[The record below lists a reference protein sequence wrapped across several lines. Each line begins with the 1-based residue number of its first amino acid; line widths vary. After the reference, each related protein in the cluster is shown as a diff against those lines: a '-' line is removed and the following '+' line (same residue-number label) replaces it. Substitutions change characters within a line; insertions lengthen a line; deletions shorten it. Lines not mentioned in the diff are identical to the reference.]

1 MWARGIAIKQGVE
14 VKVLHLIDS
23 GGLYGAEKMLLAL
36 VRGQLN
42 LGLEPMILSAGDPI
56 IEEKPLE
63 AEAKRLGLP
72 IISWRMNPGLN
83 IGESWKILKWARSNG
98 FHILHS
104 HGFKFNVLIGLIP
117 RFLREIPVIST
128 LHGYVHADRF
138 SKLWLYELLDR
149 AAIRSVDGIVLVSE
163 VTRKELPKAI
173 RYSKKVEVISNGVD
187 LFELSKRACEKI
199 PEDIQAFV
207 SGVVPLILGVGR
219 LSKEK
224 GFDLLI
230 ESFAEVKRVYP
241 KAGLLLVG
249 EGKQR
254 PALEAKINVLELTN
268 SVLMPGYMDGVP
280 ALLHQADVLA
290 MPSTTEGLP
299 ITLLEAV
306 GLGCPVIASPV
317 GDIPLVLKK
326 VDAGTVLK
334 ERSPGALA
342 TEILRTLRHSDESK
356 LRAEE
361 ATRRIGSVY
370 SASAMA
376 ESYLTVYSQ
385 RTCKRQVR

>member
-1 MWARGIAIKQGVE
+1 
-14 VKVLHLIDS
+14 
-23 GGLYGAEKMLLAL
+23 
-36 VRGQLN
+36 
-42 LGLEPMILSAGDPI
+42 
-56 IEEKPLE
+56 
-63 AEAKRLGLP
+63 
-72 IISWRMNPGLN
+72 MN
-83 IGESWKILKWARSNG
+83 
-98 FHILHS
+98 
-104 HGFKFNVLIGLIP
+104 
-117 RFLREIPVIST
+117 
-128 LHGYVHADRF
+128 
-138 SKLWLYELLDR
+138 
-149 AAIRSVDGIVLVSE
+149 
-163 VTRKELPKAI
+163 
-173 RYSKKVEVISNGVD
+173 VEVISNGVD
-187 LFELSKRACEKI
+187 LFELSKRAGEKI

-207 SGVVPLILGVGR
+207 SGAVPLLLGVGR
-219 LSKEK
+219 LSREK
-224 GFDLLI
+224 GFDLLV
-230 ESFAEVKRVYP
+230 ESFAEVKNVYP
-241 KAGLLLVG
+241 EAGLLLVG

-254 PALEAKINVLELTN
+254 PALEAKINALELTK

-356 LRAEE
+356 LRAKE
-361 ATRRIGSVY
+361 ATRRVHSFY

-376 ESYLTVYSQ
+376 ESYLAVYTQ
-385 RTCKRQVR
+385 LTCKRQVR

>member
-1 MWARGIAIKQGVE
+1 M
-14 VKVLHLIDS
+14 KVLHLIDS

-36 VRGQLN
+36 VKAQLDQ
-42 LGLEPMILSAGDPI
+42 GLEPMILSAGEPN

-72 IISWRMNPGLN
+72 IISWRMTPGIN
-83 IGESWKILKWARSNG
+83 IVESWKILKWARSNG
-98 FHILHS
+98 FHLLHS

-128 LHGYVHADRF
+128 LHGYVHAKRF
-138 SKLWLYELLDR
+138 SKLWFYELLDR
-149 AAIRSVDGIVLVSE
+149 AAIRYVDGIVLVSE
-163 VTRKELPKAI
+163 MTRKELPKKN
-173 RYSKKVEVISNGVD
+173 RHSKNVEVISNGVD
-187 LFELSKRACEKI
+187 LFELSKRAGESI

-207 SGVVPLILGVGR
+207 SGAVPLLLGVGR
-219 LSKEK
+219 LSREK
-224 GFDLLI
+224 GFDLLV
-230 ESFAEVKRVYP
+230 ESFAEVKNVYP
-241 KAGLLLVG
+241 EAGLLLVG

-254 PALEAKINVLELTN
+254 PALEAKINALELTK
-268 SVLMPGYMDGVP
+268 SVLMPGYMDCVP

-326 VDAGTVLK
+326 VDAGTLLK
-334 ERSPGALA
+334 ERSPGVLA
-342 TEILRTLRHSDESK
+342 TEILRTLRHSEESK
-356 LRAEE
+356 RRAKE
-361 ATRRIGSVY
+361 ATLRIHSFY

-376 ESYLTVYSQ
+376 ESYLSVYTR
-385 RTCKRQVR
+385 RTYKRQV

>member
-1 MWARGIAIKQGVE
+1 M
-14 VKVLHLIDS
+14 
-23 GGLYGAEKMLLAL
+23 
-36 VRGQLN
+36 
-42 LGLEPMILSAGDPI
+42 
-56 IEEKPLE
+56 
-63 AEAKRLGLP
+63 
-72 IISWRMNPGLN
+72 
-83 IGESWKILKWARSNG
+83 
-98 FHILHS
+98 
-104 HGFKFNVLIGLIP
+104 
-117 RFLREIPVIST
+117 
-128 LHGYVHADRF
+128 
-138 SKLWLYELLDR
+138 
-149 AAIRSVDGIVLVSE
+149 
-163 VTRKELPKAI
+163 
-173 RYSKKVEVISNGVD
+173 
-187 LFELSKRACEKI
+187 
-199 PEDIQAFV
+199 
-207 SGVVPLILGVGR
+207 
-219 LSKEK
+219 
-224 GFDLLI
+224 
-230 ESFAEVKRVYP
+230 KRVYP